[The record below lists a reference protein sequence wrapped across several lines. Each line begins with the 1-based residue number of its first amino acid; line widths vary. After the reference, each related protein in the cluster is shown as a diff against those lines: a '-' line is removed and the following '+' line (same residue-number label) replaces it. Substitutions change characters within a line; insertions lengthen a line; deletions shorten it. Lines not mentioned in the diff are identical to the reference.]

1 MNIGTL
7 LRQRRKERG
16 MTLKAVAEQSGVSE
30 GFLSQVENN
39 VKSPS
44 ITTLMNI
51 CGALG
56 AEAGEIFSQ
65 LQRTERLFTIR
76 SREWEEVDLP
86 HTGFATRR
94 FCPPEAR
101 AVIDSAVLLIEP
113 GRSIPVRKNV
123 KNSQE
128 ILCVLEGSLALTH
141 GDRDLTLSRGDAV
154 HLWTEPE
161 RQQVTNDGDDMAVVL
176 WVGTI

>member
-16 MTLKAVAEQSGVSE
+16 LTLKAVAEQAGVSE

-65 LQRTERLFTIR
+65 LQRAERLFVIC
-76 SREWEEVDLP
+76 SDEWAEVDRP

-101 AVIDSAVLLIEP
+101 SVVDSAILLIEP

-123 KNSQE
+123 KNGQE
-128 ILCVLEGSLALTH
+128 ILCVLEGSLDLTH
-141 GDRDLTLSRGDAV
+141 GDKELSLGRGDAV

-161 RQQVTNDGDDMAVVL
+161 RQQVTNNGEDLAVVL